1 MYTTCLDSSLIK
13 FEQRLIEWRISTFR
27 SILTREKE
35 RGNTEREWFNDRIYR
50 WYSFGITD
58 FTSSHAS
65 RVERY
70 PVVALVG
77 QDKGHVLFSGRVDSP
92 LMFSNPIYR
101 QQKVQL
107 LIELV
112 SRGRRNNSFG
122 YSKLF
127 NSEFNK
133 RWHYGDFLIFVFKI
147 IFFLEQI
154 FDRILKR
161 T

>member
-35 RGNTEREWFNDRIYR
+35 RGNTEREWFNDRVYR

-133 RWHYGDFLIFVFKI
+133 RWYYGDFLIFVFKI
-147 IFFLEQI
+147 IFF
-154 FDRILKR
+154 
-161 T
+161 

>member
-1 MYTTCLDSSLIK
+1 M
-13 FEQRLIEWRISTFR
+13 
-27 SILTREKE
+27 
-35 RGNTEREWFNDRIYR
+35 
-50 WYSFGITD
+50 
-58 FTSSHAS
+58 
-65 RVERY
+65 
-70 PVVALVG
+70 
-77 QDKGHVLFSGRVDSP
+77 LFSGRVDSP

-133 RWHYGDFLIFVFKI
+133 RWHYGDVLIFVFKI
-147 IFFLEQI
+147 IFFLAEQL
-154 FDRILKR
+154 FGRILKR